1 MKKYIA
7 IILSLFFSIVANA
20 DDILKDTTNI
30 RILDY
35 PDSFNSLIHQFRGKV
50 IYIDLMASW
59 CSPCISELKESKNLE
74 SFFGENDIIKIYITI
89 DQRQDIDKCISLLN
103 GHEAKGYFIPYLPPS
118 KDMTTS
124 FPSDIE
130 NLFLKNEKGE
140 MEISIPKYAIID
152 KEGNIVIK
160 RAERPS
166 NKEALKNQLKEW
178 LNKD

>member
-1 MKKYIA
+1 
-7 IILSLFFSIVANA
+7 
-20 DDILKDTTNI
+20 
-30 RILDY
+30 
-35 PDSFNSLIHQFRGKV
+35 
-50 IYIDLMASW
+50 
-59 CSPCISELKESKNLE
+59 
-74 SFFGENDIIKIYITI
+74 
-89 DQRQDIDKCISLLN
+89 
-103 GHEAKGYFIPYLPPS
+103 
-118 KDMTTS
+118 MTTS
-124 FPSDIE
+124 CPSDIE